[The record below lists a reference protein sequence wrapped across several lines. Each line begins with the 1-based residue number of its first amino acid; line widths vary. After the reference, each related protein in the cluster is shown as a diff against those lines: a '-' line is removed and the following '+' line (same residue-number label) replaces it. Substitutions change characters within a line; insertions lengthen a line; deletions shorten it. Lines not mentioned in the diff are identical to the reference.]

1 MARHKKTSDE
11 LIIAALCKCGSI
23 IEAAKAL
30 GVSKNTVANRM
41 NDDAFKTRYEEA
53 KQNILSEAVDSMKLR
68 TAKAINTLTEI
79 MEDKSNPATVRVSA
93 ADSMLRHTLRYV
105 EIVDIVAEINKLK
118 EQFNDV

>member
-1 MARHKKTSDE
+1 MAGHKKTSDE
-11 LIIAALCKCGSI
+11 LIIAALCKCGSV

-53 KQNILSEAVDSMKLR
+53 KQNILSEAVNSMKLR

-93 ADSMLRHTLRYV
+93 ADSILRHTLRYI
-105 EIVDIVAEINKLK
+105 EVAELEARIKRLEMRDN
-118 EQFNDV
+118 NV